1 MQDLGVFD
9 AEAVVMVA
17 EVGGCVGENGVEGSE
32 SKAIGEVSYRM
43 DVDLEPCVVPLL
55 VRPSE
60 GVCLKRPSKGNGQRR
75 EYLLDEGFQSFIFKK
90 HSPSMTRFI

>member
-1 MQDLGVFD
+1 VFN

-32 SKAIGEVSYRM
+32 SKAIREISYRM

-60 GVCLKRPSKGNGQRR
+60 GVRFKRASKEMVKGGNTCL
-75 EYLLDEGFQSFIFKK
+75 
-90 HSPSMTRFI
+90 TRDSSRSYSRSIVPRWPGLSE

>member
-1 MQDLGVFD
+1 MFD

-17 EVGGCVGENGVEGSE
+17 EVSGCVGENGVEGSE

-60 GVCLKRPSKGNGQRR
+60 GVCFKRPSKEMVKGGSTCLTRDSSR
-75 EYLLDEGFQSFIFKK
+75 SYSR
-90 HSPSMTRFI
+90 SMVPR